1 MSKVPDFDVVVRLR
15 NNHLVSF
22 REALGWSAPRMAKEI
37 GVEYGV
43 YVAYESLRTSP
54 LSKLKRQ
61 IWKNSAIRIA
71 QFMRMS
77 PEAIWPETVQ
87 KVKLRQIQLKI
98 DAPRA
103 LALAELGVKQL
114 PAPDEFV
121 AKSEMRTLVHG
132 ALDRLNP
139 RHRKLIERIFGL
151 NGEDPATLTQL
162 AEEEKV
168 APATIQQVGQR
179 ALRNL
184 RWGIPRVRLKDYID
198 EV

>member
-37 GVEYGV
+37 GVEYDT
-43 YVAYESLRTSP
+43 YIAYESLRRSP
-54 LSKLKRQ
+54 LSKLKHT
-61 IWKNSAIRIA
+61 IWKDSALKIA

-77 PEAIWPETVQ
+77 PEAIWPEAVQ

-103 LALAELGVKQL
+103 LALAELGPKQL
-114 PAPDEFV
+114 PAPDAAAEE
-121 AKSEMRTLVHG
+121 AEMKTCVHG
-132 ALDRLNP
+132 ALDTLNP
-139 RHRKLIERIFGL
+139 RHRKILERKFGL
-151 NGEDPATLTQL
+151 NGEDPVTLSQL
-162 AEEEKV
+162 AEEEDV
-168 APATIQQVGQR
+168 DYATIAQAEQR

-184 RWGIPRVRLKDYID
+184 RWGKDRAKLLREFIT
-198 EV
+198 E